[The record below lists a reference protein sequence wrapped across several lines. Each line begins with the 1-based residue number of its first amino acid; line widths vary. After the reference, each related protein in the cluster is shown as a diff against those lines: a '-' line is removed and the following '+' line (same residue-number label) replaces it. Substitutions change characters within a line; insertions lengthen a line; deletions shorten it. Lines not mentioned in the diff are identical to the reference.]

1 VTARAE
7 ALPRRRRPRGDTL
20 TLLRRGLNATP
31 ELVEGIGLT
40 LVLALLAGAGR
51 MITPV
56 LVQQVI
62 DHHLGGGQVR
72 LGGVVPLTLAGAG
85 LVVLTAFAARATQ
98 RRLARGAERGL
109 AGLRTRAFR
118 HIHALSIAHHHEE
131 RRGAL
136 VSRVTSDV
144 ETLSD
149 FLRWGGLGFVV
160 NGALMLVALT
170 TMAVYDWRLTLVA
183 LAVMLPVVPL
193 LRYMQ
198 RRLVAAWN
206 VVRARVGELLAA
218 LSESIMG
225 AAVIRAY
232 HSQRAVQRRVA
243 VANEQRRRAE
253 IRAGTIGAVLFP
265 TSELFSSLAIAAVV
279 AVGLVL
285 GPGGDMSTGKLVAFA
300 FLVAIF
306 LQPVADLTELLDFTQ
321 QAMAGW
327 RRVLDVLDTP
337 IEVVEP
343 DPGRDLPGGALEVAV
358 DHLWFAYH
366 GGPPVLRDVS
376 FTIPAGTR
384 VALVGPTGS
393 GKTTLAKLLIRLADP
408 TAGVIRVGG
417 LDLREVA
424 TRSLRSALV
433 LVPQD
438 GFLFDT
444 TVAENVRRGR
454 PGAGDDEIRAAFER
468 LGLGSW
474 VESLPDGLRTR
485 VGQRGE
491 HLSVGERQLVALA
504 RGYLAN
510 PGCLILDEATS
521 AVDPAT
527 EVRLRQA
534 IERLTAG
541 RTAITVAHRLSAAEH
556 ADLVLVIERG
566 RLVEQGRHQELLR
579 ARGSYARLWASWR
592 ASLDDEPDPADAR
605 SPSSDPSTA
614 W

>member
-1 VTARAE
+1 MTLHAE
-7 ALPRRRRPRGDTL
+7 ALPRRRRARGVTL
-20 TLLRRGLNATP
+20 AVLRRGLSATP
-31 ELVEGIGLT
+31 ELIEGIGLT
-40 LVLALLAGAGR
+40 LALALLAGAGR
-51 MITPV
+51 MVTPV

-62 DHHLGGGQVR
+62 DHHLTKGQVR
-72 LGGVVPLTLAGAG
+72 LEGVLPLALAGAG
-85 LVVLTAFAARATQ
+85 LVMLTALAARATQ
-98 RRLARGAERGL
+98 RRLARNSERGL
-109 AGLRTRAFR
+109 AGLRIRAFR

-149 FLRWGGLGFVV
+149 FLRWGGLSFVV
-160 NGALMLVALT
+160 NGALMLAALV
-170 TMAVYDWRLTLVA
+170 TMTVYDWRLTLVA
-183 LAVMLPVVPL
+183 LVVMLPVVPV

-198 RRLVAAWN
+198 RRLVAAWDA
-206 VVRARVGELLAA
+206 VRARVGELLSAF
-218 LSESIMG
+218 SESIMG

-232 HSQRAVQRRVA
+232 RSQHGAQRRMA
-243 VANEQRRRAE
+243 AANERRRRAE

-265 TSELFSSLAIAAVV
+265 VSEVFSALAIAAVV
-279 AVGLVL
+279 AVGMLL

-321 QAMAGW
+321 QAIAGW

-343 DPGRDLPGGALEVAV
+343 DPGRDVPPGALEVAI

-366 GGPPVLRDVS
+366 GGPPVLRDIS
-376 FTIPAGTR
+376 CTIPAGTR

-408 TAGVIRVGG
+408 TAGSIRVGG
-417 LDLREVA
+417 LDLREI
-424 TRSLRSALV
+424 TSRSRRSAVV

-444 TVAENVRRGR
+444 TVAENIRQGR
-454 PGAGDDEIRAAFER
+454 PDAGDREIRAACEE
-468 LGLGSW
+468 LGLGAW
-474 VESLPDGLRTR
+474 VDSLPEGLGTR

-491 HLSVGERQLVALA
+491 RLSVGERQLIALA

-527 EVRLRQA
+527 EMRLRDA
-534 IERLTAG
+534 IQRLTAG
-541 RTAITVAHRLSAAEH
+541 RTAITVAHRLSAAEN

-566 RLVEQGRHQELLR
+566 RLVEQGRHQELL
-579 ARGSYARLWASWR
+579 AAHGAYARLYASWR
-592 ASLDDEPDPADAR
+592 ASLEQADQEEPGPHADANR
-605 SPSSDPSTA
+605 IC
-614 W
+614 

>member
-1 VTARAE
+1 MLSV
-7 ALPRRRRPRGDTL
+7 
-20 TLLRRGLNATP
+20 LRRGLSATP
-31 ELVEGIGLT
+31 EMIEGIGLT
-40 LVLALLAGAGR
+40 MVLALVAGAGR

-56 LVQQVI
+56 LVQQVL
-62 DHHLGGGQVR
+62 DHHLSSDKVR
-72 LGGVVPLTLAGAG
+72 LAGVLPLVLVGAG
-85 LVVLTAFAARATQ
+85 LVVLTALAARAAQ
-98 RRLARGAERGL
+98 RRLVRSAERGL
-109 AGLRTRAFR
+109 AGLRIRAFR

-149 FLRWGGLGFVV
+149 FMRWGGLGFVV
-160 NGALMLVALT
+160 NGALMLVALV

-183 LAVMLPVVPL
+183 LAVMLPIVPV

-198 RRLVAAWN
+198 QRLVAAWDA
-206 VVRARVGELLAA
+206 VRARVGELLAA

-232 HSQRAVQRRVA
+232 RSQDGARRRVA
-243 VANEQRRRAE
+243 VANEHRRRAE

-265 TSELFSSLAIAAVV
+265 VSEVFSALAIAAVLI
-279 AVGLVL
+279 VGMLL

-321 QAMAGW
+321 QAIAGW

-337 IEVVEP
+337 IEVTEP
-343 DPGRDLPGGALEVAV
+343 DPGRDLPSGALDVQV
-358 DHLWFAYH
+358 DHLWFHYH

-376 FTIPAGTR
+376 FAIPAGTR

-393 GKTTLAKLLIRLADP
+393 GKTTLSKLLIRLADP
-408 TAGVIRVGG
+408 TAGSIRVGG
-417 LDLREVA
+417 VDLREA
-424 TRSLRSALV
+424 TGRSRRSALV

-444 TVAENVRRGR
+444 TVAENIRHGR
-454 PGAGDDEIRAAFER
+454 PEASDDEVRAACDD
-468 LGLGSW
+468 LGLSPW
-474 VESLPDGLRTR
+474 IDSLPAGLGTR

-491 HLSVGERQLVALA
+491 RLSVGERQLVALA

-566 RLVEQGRHQELLR
+566 RLVEQGRHEELLD
-579 ARGSYARLWASWR
+579 AHGAYARLYASWR
-592 ASLDDEPDPADAR
+592 ASLEEADR
-605 SPSSDPSTA
+605 EEKVRTHVEHDTTR
-614 W
+614 